1 MFAATAE
8 IADKFTEEKI
18 IFRVVESEDNC
29 RIIADAIVD
38 YAAFAVHFI
47 SSDDSN
53 DVSVRIPHY
62 VRFKD
67 AERRDVLRV
76 ANDMNNKYR
85 FAKFSVNDEA
95 GAVTIEYDFPE
106 NDDGIAEGAVE
117 IFHRLLQIAE
127 DAYPAFMKAIWGKT
141 HEDPD
146 LGKIVFH
153 DFEV

>member
-8 IADKFTEEKI
+8 IADKFTEKEI
-18 IFRVVESEDNC
+18 VFRVMESEDSC
-29 RIIADAIVD
+29 RIIAEAIVD
-38 YAAFAVHFI
+38 YAAFSVHFI

-53 DVSVRIPHY
+53 DVSVRIPHF

-67 AERRDVLRV
+67 AERRDVLHV
-76 ANDMNNKYR
+76 ANEMN
-85 FAKFSVNDEA
+85 AKFRYAKFAVNAEV

-106 NDDGIAEGAVE
+106 GDDGFADGAAE
-117 IFHRLLQIAE
+117 IFYRLLQIAE
-127 DAYPAFMKAIWGKT
+127 EAYPYFMRAIWGKT
-141 HEDPD
+141 HEAPD